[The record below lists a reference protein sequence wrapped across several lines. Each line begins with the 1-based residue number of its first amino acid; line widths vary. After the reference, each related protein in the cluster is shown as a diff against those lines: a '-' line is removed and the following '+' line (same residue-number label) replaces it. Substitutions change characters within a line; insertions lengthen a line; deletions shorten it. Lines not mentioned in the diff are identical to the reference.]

1 MLHEDEGAE
10 RLRKIAQ
17 NENMHP
23 SEVKEG
29 RLN

>member
-23 SEVKEG
+23 SEVK
-29 RLN
+29 RRKD